1 MLTDM
6 YVEDTRED
14 KKVKVAKR
22 TIVDVMGE
30 DEFFDEK
37 ERFIGQVVYPRHVCK
52 WKNGA
57 YGFECEINGANI
69 CFHSVKLNKG
79 FR

>member
-6 YVEDTRED
+6 YVEATLED
-14 KKVKVAKR
+14 KQVKIAKR
-22 TIVDVMGE
+22 TIVDVME
-30 DEFFDEK
+30 ADEFFNEK
-37 ERFIGQVVYPRHVCK
+37 ERFIGQAVYPRGIHK
-52 WKNGA
+52 WKNGT
-57 YGFECEINGANI
+57 YGFDCYINGENI